1 MISLL
6 FNHGLVEG
14 VAYRPADVTGRA
26 AVEVLRVVDHARRL
40 WPDSRFYVHDE
51 LWPAK
56 AARDLPFRTWAAQ
69 NASAPDLRDCVRQ
82 LLQVCDQGPFLSSL
96 PRDGK
101 DGPAEIVPFPE
112 KASDTVFEVVE
123 LGLHHRLAHPD
134 ARAWVLSFG
143 NGALVLPDPEWSG
156 KRAEATVTLPNLRNR
171 DEASRQLEDA
181 AASELGSRLDV
192 LERVRVA
199 APRVHF
205 LDRVPKGI
213 QSAHIDVPPPRL
225 FRALVGL
232 DLFAAAMERGDPPV
246 QAYQDATGVEVS
258 DESAT
263 FYQQPNRRRQV
274 EFTIPGETS
283 RTVFGWHAKV
293 GQSTRIHFTWRQGT
307 YAGPDG
313 PVEGLILWVG
323 RIDKHPQ

>member
-26 AVEVLRVVDHARRL
+26 TVEVLRAVEHARRL
-40 WPDSRFYVHDE
+40 WPDSRFYVHDD
-51 LWPAK
+51 LWRAE
-56 AARDLPFRTWAAQ
+56 AAPDVPFRIWAAQ
-69 NASAPDLRDCVRQ
+69 NASTPDLRDCVRQ

-112 KASDTVFEVVE
+112 KASDTVFDVVE
-123 LGLHHRLAHPD
+123 RGLHHRLAHRG

-143 NGALVLPDPEWSG
+143 NGAIVLPDPEWSG
-156 KRAEATVTLPNLRNR
+156 KRAEATATLPNLRNR
-171 DEASRQLEDA
+171 DEARRQLDDA

-199 APRVHF
+199 APRVRF
-205 LDRVPKGI
+205 LDCVPKGI
-213 QSAHIDVPPPRL
+213 KSAHIDVPLPRL

-232 DLFAAAMERGDPPV
+232 EVYAAAMERGEPPV
-246 QAYQDATGVEVS
+246 PAYQDATGIDVS

-263 FYQQPNRRRQV
+263 FHQQPNRRRQV
-274 EFTIPGETS
+274 EFTIPGESSKTL
-283 RTVFGWHAKV
+283 FGWHSKV
-293 GQSTRIHFTWRQGT
+293 GQSTRIHFKCTLGT
-307 YAGPDG
+307 YNGPDG
-313 PVEGLILWVG
+313 PVDGLIIWIG